1 MYQSWRVILARR
13 AIKSDDM
20 ADRPIANS
28 RVGASGVARLGAGE
42 PVATLQSAIIAAFAT
57 ALLYTLADIDPRFWL
72 CALFAPFPIL
82 AIAPEIRTETAAKLA
97 FAAFLA
103 GNLVAWGGESFAV
116 PLITMLASHLA
127 GAVVF
132 ATFVACA
139 AEATRRWSGVLA
151 ALVFPTFEV
160 AFYFTLSLESPH
172 GTWGSPAYTQ
182 VDFIPL
188 LQTASWVGMCGV
200 MFLMSLLPSG
210 LAVAMYRR
218 RWNMEWKH
226 PAVMAFSVFVL
237 AVTFGWTRVV
247 LTPPTPVVRVG
258 MIASQGLTPESESTD
273 PTDAADIMGWYA
285 KLVHQAAAS
294 GAKIVIMPEK
304 VIGVAPNYEW
314 DVVLGFQQIAK
325 MSHVW
330 LVVGLNQIGR
340 SPKRNIAVVF
350 DPDGKIVASYAKHH
364 LIPSLEWD
372 YKAGSK
378 PAIFDAPWGRTAVLI
393 SQDLDFP
400 DTARELAAHDVRVVV
415 APASDWRG
423 SEVIHQRMAVVR
435 GVESGFSLAR
445 AARGGILSAND
456 SRGRLIAIRAP
467 LHGED
472 TMATADLPI
481 GIGRTLYS
489 RTDDWFGRLCV
500 IFTILLM
507 LRLAVSILYSMRT
520 RRRGAASRIKR
531 PEGVVSVEVGGGA
544 PPEAEKADEPEE
556 ERIYRPPP
564 RPRE

>member
-1 MYQSWRVILARR
+1 
-13 AIKSDDM
+13 M
-20 ADRPIANS
+20 AERPIADS
-28 RVGASGVARLGAGE
+28 RLGASGVARLGAGE
-42 PVATLQSAIIAAFAT
+42 PAATLHIAILAAFAT
-57 ALLYTLADIDPRFWL
+57 ALLYTLADVDPRFWL

-82 AIAPEIRTETAAKLA
+82 AIAPEIRIETAVRLA

-103 GNLVAWGGESFAV
+103 GNLVTWGGESFAV
-116 PLITMLASHLA
+116 PLIEMLAAHLA

-160 AFYFTLSLESPH
+160 AFYYTLSLESPH
-172 GTWGSPAYTQ
+172 GTWGAPAYTQ
-182 VDFIPL
+182 VDYLSL
-188 LQTASWVGMCGV
+188 LQTASWIGLCGV
-200 MFLMSLLPSG
+200 MFIMSLLPSG
-210 LAVAMYRR
+210 LAVAWYRR
-218 RWNMEWKH
+218 RWNMAWKN
-226 PAVMAFSVFVL
+226 PAIMAFTVF
-237 AVTFGWTRVV
+237 AIAIMFGKTRVI
-247 LTPPTPVVRVG
+247 LTPRTPAVRVG
-258 MIASQGLTPESESTD
+258 MVASAGLTPESESTD
-273 PTDAADIMGWYA
+273 PADAADIMAGYA
-285 KLVHQAAAS
+285 SLVRQVAAS
-294 GAKIVIMPEK
+294 GAQIVVMPEK

-314 DVVLGFQQIAK
+314 DVVLGLQRIAK

-330 LVVGLNQIGR
+330 LVVGINQIGR

-400 DTARELAAHDVRVVV
+400 DTASELAAHEVRVVV

-489 RTDDWFGRLCV
+489 RIDDWFGRLCV

-531 PEGVVSVEVGGGA
+531 PEGVVSVEVGGA
-544 PPEAEKADEPEE
+544 PQEIEKADESDE

>member
-1 MYQSWRVILARR
+1 MILARR
-13 AIKSDDM
+13 AIKSEHM
-20 ADRPIANS
+20 AERPIADS
-28 RVGASGVARLGAGE
+28 RLGASGVARLGAGE
-42 PVATLQSAIIAAFAT
+42 PAATLHIAILAAFAT
-57 ALLYTLADIDPRFWL
+57 ALLYTLADLDPRFWL

-82 AIAPEIRTETAAKLA
+82 AIAPEIRIETAVRLA
-97 FAAFLA
+97 FVSFLA
-103 GNLVAWGGESFAV
+103 GNLVTWGGESFAV
-116 PLITMLASHLA
+116 PLIWIIGSHLA
-127 GAVVF
+127 GAIVF

-160 AFYFTLSLESPH
+160 AFYYTLSLESPH

-182 VDFIPL
+182 VDFLSI
-188 LQTASWVGMCGV
+188 LQTASWIGLCGV
-200 MFLMSLLPSG
+200 MFIMSLLPSG
-210 LAVAMYRR
+210 LAVAWYRR
-218 RWNMEWKH
+218 KWNMDWKN
-226 PAVMAFSVFVL
+226 PAIMAFSVFAL
-237 AVTFGWTRVV
+237 AVMFGKTRVI
-247 LTPPTPVVRVG
+247 LTPKTPAVRVG
-258 MIASQGLTPESESTD
+258 MVASAGLTPESESTD
-273 PTDAADIMGWYA
+273 PADAADIMGWYA
-285 KLVHQAAAS
+285 KLVRQVAAS
-294 GAKIVIMPEK
+294 GAQIVVMPEK
-304 VIGVAPNYEW
+304 VIGVAPSYEW

-400 DTARELAAHDVRVVV
+400 DTARELAADNVRVVV

-456 SRGRLIAIRAP
+456 SRGRLIAMRAP
-467 LHGED
+467 VHGGD
-472 TMATADLPI
+472 TMETADLPI
-481 GIGRTLYS
+481 GTGRTFYS
-489 RTDDWFGRLCV
+489 RTNDWFGRLCV
-500 IFTILLM
+500 VFTILLM

-531 PEGVVSVEVGGGA
+531 PEGVVSVPVGGA
-544 PPEAEKADEPEE
+544 QQEIEKADESDEE
-556 ERIYRPPP
+556 QRIYRPPP

>member
-1 MYQSWRVILARR
+1 MANR
-13 AIKSDDM
+13 AI
-20 ADRPIANS
+20 ADPRL
-28 RVGASGVARLGAGE
+28 GVSILGAGE
-42 PVATLQSAIIAAFAT
+42 PPGTLWRAVIAAIAT
-57 ALLYTLADIDPRFWL
+57 ALLYALADVDPRFWL

-82 AIAPEIRTETAAKLA
+82 AVAPEIRIETAAKLA

-103 GNLVAWGGESFAV
+103 GNLVTWGGESFAV

-132 ATFVACA
+132 ATFVACS

-160 AFYFTLSLESPH
+160 AFYYTLSLESPH

-182 VDFIPL
+182 VDFISF
-188 LQTASWVGMCGV
+188 LQTASWIGMCGV
-200 MFLMSLLPSG
+200 MFIMSLLPSG
-210 LAVAMYRR
+210 LAVAWYRR
-218 RWNMEWKH
+218 RWNMGWKS
-226 PAVMAFSVFVL
+226 PALMALSVFAIAL
-237 AVTFGWTRVV
+237 MFGWTRVI
-247 LTPPTPVVRVG
+247 LTPVTPAVRVA
-258 MIASQGLTPESESTD
+258 MVASESLTPESESTD
-273 PTDAADIMGWYA
+273 PADAAEIMARYA
-285 KLVHQAAAS
+285 KLVRQVAAS
-294 GAKIVIMPEK
+294 GAQVVVMPEK
-304 VIGVAPNYEW
+304 VIGVAPSYEW
-314 DVVLGFQQIAK
+314 DVVLGFQRIAK
-325 MSHVW
+325 MSHLW

-350 DPDGKIVASYAKHH
+350 DPDGKIAASYAKHH

-372 YKAGSK
+372 YKPGSK
-378 PAIFDAPWGRTAVLI
+378 PAVFDAPWGRTAVLI

-400 DTARELAAHDVRVVV
+400 DTARELAADNVRVVV

-435 GVESGFSLAR
+435 EVESGFSLAR

-456 SRGRLIAIRAP
+456 SRGRLIAMRAP
-467 LHGED
+467 VHGGD
-472 TMATADLPI
+472 TMATANLPI
-481 GIGRTLYS
+481 GTGRTLYS

-500 IFTILLM
+500 LFTILLM

-520 RRRGAASRIKR
+520 RRRGAATRIKR
-531 PEGVVSVEVGGGA
+531 PEGVVSVEVGGA
-544 PPEAEKADEPEE
+544 QQEIEKADEADE

>member
-1 MYQSWRVILARR
+1 MANR
-13 AIKSDDM
+13 AI
-20 ADRPIANS
+20 ADPRL
-28 RVGASGVARLGAGE
+28 GVSILGAGE
-42 PVATLQSAIIAAFAT
+42 PPGTLWRAVIAAIAT
-57 ALLYTLADIDPRFWL
+57 ALLYALADVDPRFWL

-82 AIAPEIRTETAAKLA
+82 AVAPEIRIETAAKLA

-103 GNLVAWGGESFAV
+103 GNLVTWGGESFAV

-132 ATFVACA
+132 ATFVACS

-160 AFYFTLSLESPH
+160 AFYYTLSLESPH
-172 GTWGSPAYTQ
+172 GTWGSPAYTL
-182 VDFIPL
+182 VDFISF
-188 LQTASWVGMCGV
+188 LQTASWIGMCGV
-200 MFLMSLLPSG
+200 MFIMSLLPSG
-210 LAVAMYRR
+210 LAVAWYRR
-218 RWNMEWKH
+218 RWNMGWKS
-226 PAVMAFSVFVL
+226 PALMALSVFAIAL
-237 AVTFGWTRVV
+237 MFGWTRVI
-247 LTPPTPVVRVG
+247 LTPVTPAVRVA
-258 MIASQGLTPESESTD
+258 MVASESLTPESESTD
-273 PTDAADIMGWYA
+273 PADAAEIMARYA
-285 KLVHQAAAS
+285 KLVRQVAAS
-294 GAKIVIMPEK
+294 GAQVVVMPEK
-304 VIGVAPNYEW
+304 VIGVAPSYEW
-314 DVVLGFQQIAK
+314 DVVLGFQRIAK
-325 MSHVW
+325 MSHLW

-350 DPDGKIVASYAKHH
+350 DPDGKIAASYAKHH

-372 YKAGSK
+372 YKPGSK
-378 PAIFDAPWGRTAVLI
+378 PAVFDAPWGRTAVLI

-400 DTARELAAHDVRVVV
+400 DTARELAADNVRVVV

-435 GVESGFSLAR
+435 EVESGFSLAR

-456 SRGRLIAIRAP
+456 SRGRLIAMRAP
-467 LHGED
+467 VHGGD
-472 TMATADLPI
+472 TMATANLPI
-481 GIGRTLYS
+481 GTGRTLYS

-500 IFTILLM
+500 LFTILLM

-520 RRRGAASRIKR
+520 RRRGAATRIKR
-531 PEGVVSVEVGGGA
+531 PEGVVSVEVGGA
-544 PPEAEKADEPEE
+544 QQEIEKADEADE

>member
-1 MYQSWRVILARR
+1 MILARR
-13 AIKSDDM
+13 AIQPDHM
-20 ADRPIANS
+20 AERPIADS
-28 RVGASGVARLGAGE
+28 RLGASGVARLGAGE
-42 PVATLQSAIIAAFAT
+42 PAATLHIAILCAFAT
-57 ALLYTLADIDPRFWL
+57 ALLYTLADLDPRFWL

-82 AIAPEIRTETAAKLA
+82 AIAPEIRIETAVRLA
-97 FAAFLA
+97 FAAFFA

-127 GAVVF
+127 GAIVF

-182 VDFIPL
+182 VDFLPM
-188 LQTASWVGMCGV
+188 LQAASWIGLCGV
-200 MFLMSLLPSG
+200 MFVMSLVPSG
-210 LAVAMYRR
+210 LAVAWYRR
-218 RWNMEWKH
+218 KWNMAWKN
-226 PAVMAFSVFVL
+226 PAIMAFTVFAL
-237 AVTFGWTRVV
+237 TIMFGETRVI
-247 LTPPTPVVRVG
+247 LTPPTPAMRVG
-258 MIASQGLTPESESTD
+258 MVASAGLTPESESTD
-273 PTDAADIMGWYA
+273 PADAAEIMAGYA
-285 KLVHQAAAS
+285 KLVRQVAAS
-294 GAKIVIMPEK
+294 GAQIVVMPEK

-314 DVVLGFQQIAK
+314 DVVLGFQRIAK

-330 LVVGLNQIGR
+330 LVVGINQIGR

-400 DTARELAAHDVRVVV
+400 DTARELAADNVRVVV

-456 SRGRLIAIRAP
+456 SRGRLIAMRAP
-467 LHGED
+467 LHGAD

-481 GIGRTLYS
+481 GTGHTFYS
-489 RTDDWFGRLCV
+489 RTDDWFGRVCV
-500 IFTILLM
+500 IFTILLL
-507 LRLAVSILYSMRT
+507 LRLAVSILYSMRM
-520 RRRGAASRIKR
+520 RRRGAATRIKR
-531 PEGVVSVEVGGGA
+531 PEGVVSVEVGGA
-544 PPEAEKADEPEE
+544 TQQEIEKPDEAEE

>member
-1 MYQSWRVILARR
+1 
-13 AIKSDDM
+13 M
-20 ADRPIANS
+20 ADSPIADS
-28 RVGASGVARLGAGE
+28 RLAVPGVSILGAGE
-42 PVATLQSAIIAAFAT
+42 PVGTLRSAVIAAIAT
-57 ALLYTLADIDPRFWL
+57 ALLYTLADVDPRFWL

-127 GAVVF
+127 GAIVF

-182 VDFIPL
+182 VDFLPL
-188 LQTASWVGMCGV
+188 LQTASWIGMCGV
-200 MFLMSLLPSG
+200 MFVMSLLPSG
-210 LAVAMYRR
+210 LAVAWYRR
-218 RWNMEWKH
+218 RWHMDWKNPAIMALSVFAIALMFGATRVILTPAT
-226 PAVMAFSVFVL
+226 PAV
-237 AVTFGWTRVV
+237 RVAMV
-247 LTPPTPVVRVG
+247 
-258 MIASQGLTPESESTD
+258 ASEGLTPESESTD
-273 PTDAADIMGWYA
+273 PADAAEIMARYA
-285 KLVHQAAAS
+285 KLVRQVAAS
-294 GAKIVIMPEK
+294 GAQIVVMPEK

-372 YKAGSK
+372 YKPGSK
-378 PAIFDAPWGRTAVLI
+378 PSVFDAPWGRTAVLI

-456 SRGRLIAIRAP
+456 SRGRLVAMRAP
-467 LHGED
+467 IHGAD
-472 TMATADLPI
+472 TTATADLPI
-481 GIGRTLYS
+481 GIGRTFYS

-507 LRLAVSILYSMRT
+507 LRLAVSILYSLRT

-531 PEGVVSVEVGGGA
+531 PEGVVSVEVGGAGQ
-544 PPEAEKADEPEE
+544 EIEKAEEPEEE

>member
-1 MYQSWRVILARR
+1 VILARH
-13 AIKSDDM
+13 AIQPEHM
-20 ADRPIANS
+20 ADRPIA
-28 RVGASGVARLGAGE
+28 ASWLGTPGVSILGSGE
-42 PVATLQSAIIAAFAT
+42 PVGTLRSAIVAAFAT
-57 ALLYTLADIDPRFWL
+57 ALLYTLADVDPRFWL
-72 CALFAPFPIL
+72 CALFAPLPIL
-82 AIAPEIRTETAAKLA
+82 AKAPEIRTETAAKLA
-97 FAAFLA
+97 FAAFFA

-116 PLITMLASHLA
+116 PLIQMLASHLA
-127 GAVVF
+127 GAIVF

-188 LQTASWVGMCGV
+188 LQTASWIGMCGV
-200 MFLMSLLPSG
+200 MFVMSLLPSG
-210 LAVAMYRR
+210 LAVAWYRR
-218 RWNMEWKH
+218 RWNMEWKN
-226 PAVMAFSVFVL
+226 PAIMAFSIFTL
-237 AVTFGWTRVV
+237 ALMFGTTRVIV
-247 LTPPTPVVRVG
+247 TPATPAVRVA
-258 MIASQGLTPESESTD
+258 MVASEGLTPESESTD
-273 PTDAADIMGWYA
+273 PTDAAEIMARYA
-285 KLVHQAAAS
+285 KLVRQVAAS
-294 GAKIVIMPEK
+294 RAQIVVMPEK
-304 VIGVAPNYEW
+304 VIGVGPNYEW

-400 DTARELAAHDVRVVV
+400 DTARELAEDNVRVVV

-456 SRGRLIAIRAP
+456 SRGRMIAMRAP
-467 LHGED
+467 VHGAD
-472 TMATADLPI
+472 TTATADLPI
-481 GIGRTLYS
+481 GTGRTFYS
-489 RTDDWFGRLCV
+489 RSDDWFGRLCV
-500 IFTILLM
+500 MFTILLM
-507 LRLAVSILYSMRT
+507 LRLAVSILFSLRT

-531 PEGVVSVEVGGGA
+531 PEGVVSVEVGGG
-544 PPEAEKADEPEE
+544 PQQQEIEKEDEAEAEE

>member
-1 MYQSWRVILARR
+1 VS
-13 AIKSDDM
+13 
-20 ADRPIANS
+20 
-28 RVGASGVARLGAGE
+28 
-42 PVATLQSAIIAAFAT
+42 
-57 ALLYTLADIDPRFWL
+57 
-72 CALFAPFPIL
+72 
-82 AIAPEIRTETAAKLA
+82 
-97 FAAFLA
+97 FLA
-103 GNLVAWGGESFAV
+103 GNLVTWGGESFAV
-116 PLITMLASHLA
+116 PLIQMLAAHLA
-127 GAVVF
+127 GAIVF

-172 GTWGSPAYTQ
+172 GTWGAPAYTQ
-182 VDFIPL
+182 VDFLSI
-188 LQTASWVGMCGV
+188 LQTASWIGLCGV
-200 MFLMSLLPSG
+200 MFIMSLLPSG
-210 LAVAMYRR
+210 LAVAWYRR
-218 RWNMEWKH
+218 KWNMDWKN
-226 PAVMAFSVFVL
+226 PAIMAFGVFALAVM
-237 AVTFGWTRVV
+237 FGKTRVI
-247 LTPPTPVVRVG
+247 LTPRTPAVRVG
-258 MIASQGLTPESESTD
+258 MVASAGLTPESESTD
-273 PTDAADIMGWYA
+273 PADAADIMGWYA
-285 KLVHQAAAS
+285 KLVRQVAAS
-294 GAKIVIMPEK
+294 GAQIVVMPEK
-304 VIGVAPNYEW
+304 VIGVAPSYEW

-325 MSHVW
+325 LSHVW

-400 DTARELAAHDVRVVV
+400 DTARELAADNVRVVV

-456 SRGRLIAIRAP
+456 SRGRLIAMRAP
-467 LHGED
+467 VHGGD
-472 TMATADLPI
+472 TMQTADLPI
-481 GIGRTLYS
+481 GTGRTFYS
-489 RTDDWFGRLCV
+489 RTNDWFGRLCV
-500 IFTILLM
+500 VFTILLM
-507 LRLAVSILYSMRT
+507 LRLAVSILFSMRT

-531 PEGVVSVEVGGGA
+531 PEGVVSVEVGGAQQGI
-544 PPEAEKADEPEE
+544 EKADESDEE
-556 ERIYRPPP
+556 QRIYRPPP

>member
-1 MYQSWRVILARR
+1 MANR
-13 AIKSDDM
+13 AI
-20 ADRPIANS
+20 ADPRL
-28 RVGASGVARLGAGE
+28 GVSILGAGE
-42 PVATLQSAIIAAFAT
+42 PPGTLWRAVIAAIAT
-57 ALLYTLADIDPRFWL
+57 ALLYALADVDPRFWL

-82 AIAPEIRTETAAKLA
+82 AVAPEIRIETAAKLA

-103 GNLVAWGGESFAV
+103 GNLVTWGGESFAV

-132 ATFVACA
+132 ATFVACS

-160 AFYFTLSLESPH
+160 AFYYTLSLESPH

-182 VDFIPL
+182 VDFISF
-188 LQTASWVGMCGV
+188 LQTASWIGMCGV
-200 MFLMSLLPSG
+200 MFIMSLLPSG
-210 LAVAMYRR
+210 LAVAWYRR
-218 RWNMEWKH
+218 RWNMGWKS
-226 PAVMAFSVFVL
+226 PALMALSVFAIAL
-237 AVTFGWTRVV
+237 MFGWTRVI
-247 LTPPTPVVRVG
+247 LTPVTPAVRVA
-258 MIASQGLTPESESTD
+258 MVASESLTPESESTD
-273 PTDAADIMGWYA
+273 PADAAEIMARYA
-285 KLVHQAAAS
+285 KLVRQVAAS
-294 GAKIVIMPEK
+294 GAQVVVMPEK
-304 VIGVAPNYEW
+304 VIGVAPSYEW
-314 DVVLGFQQIAK
+314 DVVLGFQRIAK
-325 MSHVW
+325 MSHLW

-350 DPDGKIVASYAKHH
+350 DPDGKIAASYAKHH

-372 YKAGSK
+372 YKPGSK
-378 PAIFDAPWGRTAVLI
+378 PAVFDAPWGRTAVLI

-400 DTARELAAHDVRVVV
+400 DTARELAADNVRVVV

-456 SRGRLIAIRAP
+456 SRGRLIAMRAP
-467 LHGED
+467 VHGGD
-472 TMATADLPI
+472 TMATANLPI
-481 GIGRTLYS
+481 GTGRTLYS

-500 IFTILLM
+500 LFTILLM

-520 RRRGAASRIKR
+520 RRRGAATRIKR
-531 PEGVVSVEVGGGA
+531 PEGVVSVEVGGA
-544 PPEAEKADEPEE
+544 QQEIEKADEADE

>member
-1 MYQSWRVILARR
+1 MADQPIADSRLGVPGVSILGSGEPTGTLRR
-13 AIKSDDM
+13 A
-20 ADRPIANS
+20 
-28 RVGASGVARLGAGE
+28 V
-42 PVATLQSAIIAAFAT
+42 IAAFAT
-57 ALLYTLADIDPRFWL
+57 ALLYTLADVDPRFWL
-72 CALFAPFPIL
+72 CALFAPLPIL
-82 AIAPEIRTETAAKLA
+82 TIAPEIRIETAAKLA

-160 AFYFTLSLESPH
+160 AFYFTLALESPH

-188 LQTASWVGMCGV
+188 LQTASWIGMCGV
-200 MFLMSLLPSG
+200 MFVMSLLPSG
-210 LAVAMYRR
+210 LAVAWYRR
-218 RWNMEWKH
+218 RWNMDWKN
-226 PAVMAFSVFVL
+226 PAIMAFSVFAIAL
-237 AVTFGWTRVV
+237 MFGATRVL
-247 LTPPTPVVRVG
+247 LTPATPAVRVA
-258 MIASQGLTPESESTD
+258 MVASEGLTPESESTN
-273 PTDAADIMGWYA
+273 PTDAAEIMARYA
-285 KLVHQAAAS
+285 KLVRQVAAS
-294 GAKIVIMPEK
+294 GAQIVVMPEK
-304 VIGVAPNYEW
+304 VIGVAPSYEW

-372 YKAGSK
+372 YKEGSK
-378 PAIFDAPWGRTAVLI
+378 PSVFDAPWGRTAVLI

-400 DTARELAAHDVRVVV
+400 DTARELAAHEVRVVV

-456 SRGRLIAIRAP
+456 SRGRLIAMRAP
-467 LHGED
+467 VHGAD

-481 GIGRTLYS
+481 GTGRTLYS

-500 IFTILLM
+500 MFTILLM

-531 PEGVVSVEVGGGA
+531 PEGVVSVEVGGA
-544 PPEAEKADEPEE
+544 QQEIEKADEPEE

>member
-82 AIAPEIRTETAAKLA
+82 AIAPEIRTETAVRLA

-531 PEGVVSVEVGGGA
+531 PEGVVSVEVGGA